1 MKNLSNNDKISI
13 LIGAS
18 CLSIFGIF
26 ITLSNYLFY
35 QKGYYDAMDKLDTS
49 LNEVYNNDAMDK
61 TVGATECISTRKLYK
76 QLK

>member
-13 LIGAS
+13 LIGAG

-35 QKGYYDAMDKLDTS
+35 QKGYYDAMDK
-49 LNEVYNNDAMDK
+49 

-76 QLK
+76 QLKQK

>member
-13 LIGAS
+13 LIGAG

-26 ITLSNYLFY
+26 TTLSNYLFY
-35 QKGYYDAMDKLDTS
+35 KKGYY
-49 LNEVYNNDAMDK
+49 DAMDK